1 MYGLGTIINTAAIVV
16 GGILGLLF
24 GKLIKARHQDSLGKA
39 CGIAVLFI
47 GIAGALE
54 GIMSLADDGSLVS
67 GHSLLVVVCLTL
79 GAGNTILFILGLFA
93 FNFSM
98 PITLYLANILL
109 KGKEGF
115 AFGSL
120 AAILAPGYFLAMSFS
135 YSLPMRIFIALL
147 CLASMILIIIISRK
161 VSAYDR
167 TVASNDNP

>member
-67 GHSLLVVVCLTL
+67 SRSLLIVVRLLTWVL
-79 GAGNTILFILGLFA
+79 
-93 FNFSM
+93 
-98 PITLYLANILL
+98 
-109 KGKEGF
+109 
-115 AFGSL
+115 
-120 AAILAPGYFLAMSFS
+120 
-135 YSLPMRIFIALL
+135 RW
-147 CLASMILIIIISRK
+147 RK
-161 VSAYDR
+161 
-167 TVASNDNP
+167 